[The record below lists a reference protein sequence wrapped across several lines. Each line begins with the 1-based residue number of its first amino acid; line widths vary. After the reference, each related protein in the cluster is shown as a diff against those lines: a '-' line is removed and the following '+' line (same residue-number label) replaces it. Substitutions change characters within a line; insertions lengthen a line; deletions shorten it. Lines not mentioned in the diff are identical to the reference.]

1 MTWWIKDLQ
10 PPPEEKPLLARLTK
24 EKTRFFFMK
33 DSTVLG
39 IVIVHQNVELQEI
52 FMYT

>member
-1 MTWWIKDLQ
+1 MTWWIKNLQ
-10 PPPEEKPLLARLTK
+10 PTPEQKPLLARLTK
-24 EKTRFFFMK
+24 ENTRFFMK

-39 IVIVHQNVELQEI
+39 IITAHQSVELQEI